1 MSGTTSPLS
10 NIYSNSNSN
19 SSNSKFKTSN
29 GSYGNNNNNFN
40 VSWYRSHGYHP
51 PFDFWLIMHWVIMIT
66 LIIGY
71 FEFSLKFVIDDEKY
85 GEQIFINNVN
95 SNYNNDNID
104 DSNNIDDNINDNIGD
119 DDNIGDNSN
128 QNYYYRN
135 IFTIQRR
142 KSTWKFLELIFCLVV
157 IFTSIKVSLTDTSDF
172 KVIKEGRGRDLSYPG
187 TKGTPIVVDDLMD
200 MSTVEYLSHRQQ
212 IGYYTNVHYEDEYDE
227 NPWRRPYYSNPWHRR
242 LMCWAKEF
250 RKKDKLSSSWDSTHH
265 NRFDVYNV

>member
-29 GSYGNNNNNFN
+29 GSY
-40 VSWYRSHGYHP
+40 
-51 PFDFWLIMHWVIMIT
+51 VIFG
-66 LIIGY
+66 L
-71 FEFSLKFVIDDEKY
+71 FV
-85 GEQIFINNVN
+85 
-95 SNYNNDNID
+95 NI
-104 DSNNIDDNINDNIGD
+104 
-119 DDNIGDNSN
+119 
-128 QNYYYRN
+128 
-135 IFTIQRR
+135 
-142 KSTWKFLELIFCLVV
+142 LLIFLSSVV
-157 IFTSIKVSLTDTSDF
+157 ALFVGYLLF
-172 KVIKEGRGRDLSYPG
+172 FHLRLY
-187 TKGTPIVVDDLMD
+187 LMD

-242 LMCWAKEF
+242 LMYIIRKFFCLFRCWAKEF

>member
-1 MSGTTSPLS
+1 MSGTTSPIS
-10 NIYSNSNSN
+10 SIYSNSNSN

-51 PFDFWLIMHWVIMIT
+51 PFDFWLIMHWIIMIT

-71 FEFSLKFVIDDEKY
+71 FEFSLKF
-85 GEQIFINNVN
+85 
-95 SNYNNDNID
+95 
-104 DSNNIDDNINDNIGD
+104 
-119 DDNIGDNSN
+119 
-128 QNYYYRN
+128 
-135 IFTIQRR
+135 
-142 KSTWKFLELIFCLVV
+142 
-157 IFTSIKVSLTDTSDF
+157 VSLTDTSDF

-187 TKGTPIVVDDLMD
+187 TKGAPIVVDVHKIFSSTNSNIVIFGLFVNILLIFLSSVVALFVGYLLFFHLRLYLMD